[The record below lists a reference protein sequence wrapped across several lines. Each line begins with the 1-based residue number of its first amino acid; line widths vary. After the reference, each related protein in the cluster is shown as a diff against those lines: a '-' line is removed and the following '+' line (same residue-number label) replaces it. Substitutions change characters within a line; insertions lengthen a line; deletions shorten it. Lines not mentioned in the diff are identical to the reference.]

1 MKHLAVVLIFFCL
14 LPGGFLRAQTP
25 ELQEDLCLKYLVY
38 RPAAANAHTPM
49 LVLLHGYGSNERDLF
64 ELQKELPRDWMVVC
78 LRAPL
83 DAGNGG
89 YQWYNMSRD
98 HGHHSGKKEDLDQSR
113 DLVMKCIGQLQH
125 KYHTDPAAV
134 YVGGFSQGGMM
145 SYLIG
150 LSHPEAVA
158 GIAPLSGMIIDLLK
172 PEFQLEQARKKL
184 RIFVAHGDSDD
195 RLAIEDDKASVAYL
209 QKNGLKPE
217 FHIYPGMKHQISPQ
231 EIKDLT
237 QWLSHR

>member
-1 MKHLAVVLIFFCL
+1 MKLLRSLLLILCL
-14 LPGGFLRAQTP
+14 LFSQLLMAQSP
-25 ELQEDLCLKYLVY
+25 QLQEDLCLKYLVY

-113 DLVMKCIGQLQH
+113 DLVLKCIGQLKQ
-125 KYHTDPAAV
+125 KYHAEAV
-134 YVGGFSQGGMM
+134 YVGGFSQGAMM
-145 SYLIG
+145 SYLVG

-158 GIAPLSGMIIDLLK
+158 GIAPLSGMIIETLK
-172 PEFQLEQARKKL
+172 PEFKLTEARKHL
-184 RIFVAHGDSDD
+184 RMFVAHGDSDD
-195 RLAIEDDKASVAYL
+195 RLAVEDDKSSVTYL
-209 QKNGLKPE
+209 QENGLKPE
-217 FHIYPGMKHQISPQ
+217 FHIYPGMKHLISGQ
-231 EIKDLT
+231 EIKDLSA
-237 QWLSHR
+237 WLMHR